1 MIKCSEME
9 FIEKKASNKDKESK
23 ESLVLVLQ
31 ENSNV
36 IVFFVRLLNI
46 ITIEL
51 HILIESIY
59 SLFGSSSNMS

>member
-1 MIKCSEME
+1 ME

>member
-1 MIKCSEME
+1 ME
-9 FIEKKASNKDKESK
+9 FIEKNASNKDRGSK
-23 ESLVLVLQ
+23 ERRVL
-31 ENSNV
+31 SWYYKRTAMS
-36 IVFFVRLLNI
+36 IVFFFVRLLNF

>member
-1 MIKCSEME
+1 ME
-9 FIEKKASNKDKESK
+9 FIEKNASNKDRESK
-23 ESLVLVLQ
+23 KRRVL
-31 ENSNV
+31 SWYYKRTAMS
-36 IVFFVRLLNI
+36 IVFFFVRLLNF

>member
-1 MIKCSEME
+1 ME
-9 FIEKKASNKDKESK
+9 FIEKNASNKDRAKKGESCLGITR
-23 ESLVLVLQ
+23 EQQCHS
-31 ENSNV
+31 
-36 IVFFVRLLNI
+36 IFFFLVRLLNI

>member
-1 MIKCSEME
+1 MPAIK
-9 FIEKKASNKDKESK
+9 IERAKKGESCLGITR
-23 ESLVLVLQ
+23 EQQCHS
-31 ENSNV
+31 
-36 IVFFVRLLNI
+36 IFFLVRLLNI